1 MGVLACCLWWFV
13 FGVLVGWLLNWLLAR
28 FLRRDR
34 PAPPDEVPDARYPVA
49 PHDAVGSRFEPLPPI
64 PHEPLPV
71 AAAAAMPVAVD
82 SPTRP
87 PPSRVIDVGAAR
99 SAGFNL
105 KHADDLTIIEG
116 IGPKTDELFRS
127 HGVTGFAQLAQLST
141 ADMLAIL
148 DQGGPHFKFANP
160 VSWAQQASLASE
172 NRWGELK
179 ALQEELIGGVGP
191 ADRH

>member
-1 MGVLACCLWWFV
+1 MRALHLTPLLIALAGPAFGQDASLQRCRVIADTTARLACYDA
-13 FGVLVGWLLNWLLAR
+13 LADAR
-28 FLRRDR
+28 PKP
-34 PAPPDEVPDARYPVA
+34 PAPPAA
-49 PHDAVGSRFEPLPPI
+49 
-64 PHEPLPV
+64 PV

-127 HGVTGFAQLAQLST
+127 HGIDPAQMKIVVVKSPAGFRAAYGPIAKDMMVVDTPGVST
-141 ADMLAIL
+141 ANLNTLPWRRVQRPIYPL
-148 DQGGPHFKFANP
+148 DTRTRLGKDF
-160 VSWAQQASLASE
+160 
-172 NRWGELK
+172 
-179 ALQEELIGGVGP
+179 
-191 ADRH
+191 